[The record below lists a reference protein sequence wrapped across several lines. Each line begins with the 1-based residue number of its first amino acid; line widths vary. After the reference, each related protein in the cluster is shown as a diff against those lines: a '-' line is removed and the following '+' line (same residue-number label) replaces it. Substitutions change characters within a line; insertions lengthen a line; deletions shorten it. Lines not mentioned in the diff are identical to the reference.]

1 MKIRNRLEQLQAR
14 EKITK
19 YEKIIREEEHSNII
33 QTKKKKLYDYYKCD
47 YCGDEI
53 RLDIKQAE
61 RTGGIVEF
69 PHILTK
75 RGKVKLVLCNKCL
88 TKALKEFEQEK
99 E

>member
-1 MKIRNRLEQLQAR
+1 MDIINRLEQLQAR
-14 EKITK
+14 KEITK
-19 YEKIIREEEHSNII
+19 YEKIVKEEEHSNII
-33 QTKKKKLYDYYKCD
+33 KTKKKKIYDYYKCD

-75 RGKVKLVLCNKCL
+75 RGKVKLALCNKCL
-88 TKALKEFEQEK
+88 KKVLKEFEQEK
-99 E
+99 

>member
-1 MKIRNRLEQLQAR
+1 MDIINRLEQLQAR
-14 EKITK
+14 KEITKHEKIV
-19 YEKIIREEEHSNII
+19 REEEHSNII
-33 QTKKKKLYDYYKCD
+33 KTKKKKIYDYYKCD

-75 RGKVKLVLCNKCL
+75 RGKVKLALCNKCL
-88 TKALKEFEQEK
+88 KKVLKEFEQEK
-99 E
+99 

>member
-14 EKITK
+14 KEITK

-33 QTKKKKLYDYYKCD
+33 KTKKKKLYDYYRCD

-53 RLDIKQAE
+53 RLDIKQSE
-61 RTGGIVEF
+61 RTGGIIEF

-88 TKALKEFEQEK
+88 KEALKEFEQEK
-99 E
+99 